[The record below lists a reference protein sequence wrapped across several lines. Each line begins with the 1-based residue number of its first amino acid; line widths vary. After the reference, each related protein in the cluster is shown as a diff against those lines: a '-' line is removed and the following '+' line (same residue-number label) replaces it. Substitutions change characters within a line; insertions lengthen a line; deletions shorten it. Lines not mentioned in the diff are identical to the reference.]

1 MFELS
6 DEDIGIGLAPLY
18 KKGFLP
24 MIRTLTAASFAV
36 ALAGTAFAGTA
47 FTAKLETPMP
57 KAEKIVAAKALWN
70 CAEDTCVAELKR
82 KTVRVSTCKK
92 VVKEVGKLAEFSN
105 GEESLSEADLER
117 CNAVAKS

>member
-1 MFELS
+1 
-6 DEDIGIGLAPLY
+6 
-18 KKGFLP
+18 
-24 MIRTLTAASFAV
+24 MIRTLTAASFAL
-36 ALAGTAFAGTA
+36 ALTGTAFAGTA

-57 KAEKIVAAKALWN
+57 KSEKIVAAKALWN
-70 CAEDTCVAELKR
+70 CADDTCVAELKR

-105 GEESLSEADLER
+105 ADETLSAEDLER